1 MHVDT
6 FWAMADA
13 VAVGIIGVPAVIT
26 RPVPDDQSV
35 ETTVVWREHGRRMLA
50 VPRSALSSLPKG
62 TLIVAAERS
71 GGTTKTWVVE
81 RLADPQEDLSPSFG
95 AEIARRENVDP
106 DAFWVFVKQQLGPV
120 GGA

>member
-6 FWAMADA
+6 LQAQAFA
-13 VAVGIIGVPAVIT
+13 VLVTVMGVPAVIT

-35 ETTVVWREHGRRMLA
+35 ETTVVWQDHPTDESRPFGAEISRREPRRTLA

-62 TLIVAAERS
+62 SVIVAAERF
-71 GGTTKTWVVE
+71 GGTTKTWVVDG
-81 RLADPQEDLSPSFG
+81 LDTAL
-95 AEIARRENVDP
+95 DP
-106 DAFWVFVKQQLGPV
+106 DAFRVFVKQQLGPV